1 MTVYASGDAYVTIA
15 KMDGFRL
22 CVALGPL
29 TVYLLVLAWVNLSRR
44 PFLVSGARDLAAL
57 GVGVSGMV
65 LVGPVEL
72 LLPEQAISAYKG
84 YVWLLL
90 LVMYSLCVSLAAL
103 LARPRLTVYN
113 VTLERLRP
121 LLASAIDELDPE
133 ARWAGTSLALPKLH
147 VEFFLESSP
156 ALKNVSLV
164 ATAEEQSFAGWR
176 RLETALAARLRQ
188 AESPA
193 NAWGVVLAL
202 GCFLLAACVGWQ
214 VLLHPQAV
222 TSGFREMLRL

>member
-1 MTVYASGDAYVTIA
+1 
-15 KMDGFRL
+15 MDGFRL
-22 CVALGPL
+22 CLALGPL
-29 TVYLLVLAWVNLSRR
+29 TVYLLVLAWINLSRR

-65 LVGPVEL
+65 LVGPIEL
-72 LLPEQAISAYKG
+72 LLPEQAVYAYRG

-103 LARPRLTVYN
+103 LARPRLTIYN
-113 VTLERLRP
+113 FTAERLRP
-121 LLASAIDELDPE
+121 LLADAIDELDGE
-133 ARWAGTSLALPKLH
+133 ARWAGASLALPKLQI
-147 VEFFLESSP
+147 EMFIETSP

-164 ATAEEQSFAGWR
+164 ATGEEQSFTGWR
-176 RLETALAARLRQ
+176 RLEQALRGRLQ
-188 AESPA
+188 KAESPA
-193 NAWGVVLAL
+193 NAWGLVLAL
-202 GCFLLAACVGWQ
+202 SCFVLAVCVGWQ

>member
-1 MTVYASGDAYVTIA
+1 
-15 KMDGFRL
+15 MDGFRL
-22 CVALGPL
+22 CLALGPL
-29 TVYLLVLAWVNLSRR
+29 TVYLLVLAWINLSRR

-72 LLPEQAISAYKG
+72 LLPEQAIYAYRG

-90 LVMYSLCVSLAAL
+90 LVMYSLSVSLAAL
-103 LARPRLTVYN
+103 LARPRLTIYN
-113 VTLERLRP
+113 FTAERLRP
-121 LLASAIDELDPE
+121 LLADAMDELDSE
-133 ARWAGTSLALPKLH
+133 ARWAGASLALPKLR
-147 VEFFLESSP
+147 VEFYIESSA

-164 ATAEEQSFAGWR
+164 ATAEEQSFASWR
-176 RLETALAARLRQ
+176 RLERALAARLRE

-202 GCFLLAACVGWQ
+202 SCFLMAACIGWQ
-214 VLLHPQAV
+214 VLLNPQAV
-222 TSGFREMLRL
+222 ASGLRQMLRL